1 MPSDKYKDLK
11 QVAPQGLAE
20 MAELEKRLMSEQW
33 TEEPFDMNH
42 QPIFEETDSGK
53 ISGKE
58 MTLENTQ
65 TVVKHTGTNTIFSH
79 NNMATKQSVG
89 KRSVKMSGCKKHV
102 STVNVQL
109 KSAESSS
116 SRNEVSIHRESNCSK
131 TAVAISHGDMD
142 GKLESVNITVPLEKA
157 RAT

>member
-79 NNMATKQSVG
+79 NNMATLKQSVG
-89 KRSVKMSGCKKHV
+89 KKHV

-131 TAVAISHGDMD
+131 TSVAISHGDMD